1 MHRPDPARSA
11 SSPARRARRWAVAG
25 LALTAIAGCG
35 GSGSDDCATG
45 GADGT
50 LMVNITG
57 HDPGAVSVEGAAGTL
72 TASTTVTLPA
82 GPHAVTA
89 DRVTSPQTGIT
100 SRVFEATVDRPTACV
115 RAEATTVVN
124 VSYALVPTSGKLWV
138 GVGNAPDD
146 STMLGF
152 EPASVTAT
160 RTTSADIAANTGG
173 SDGFTFDRAGNIWVL
188 GGTTADAPLARYR
201 AASFATDGDKLPD
214 VVIDSPSFGTS
225 IPGPKVVAFDAAGN
239 LWVSVVADGK
249 VVKLTAAQIAANG
262 NPIAAVERT
271 GIASP
276 QGLAF
281 DSAGNLWVAAQDDEA
296 VIRIDAGNLTSSG
309 SGADLTITAQTPAP
323 VVGTLRPVS
332 LAFDGSGNLW
342 VNYDGTIARITVA
355 EQAGTGAKTITPAIQ
370 IGTDVLTL
378 PVGIAFDQDGGLWL
392 AHESGKFA
400 RLSSTQLTASG
411 SVTPSIVVTSPD
423 VGYASW
429 FAIYP
434 APAST
439 PLYHKVP

>member
-1 MHRPDPARSA
+1 L
-11 SSPARRARRWAVAG
+11 ARRALRCTVAAV
-25 LALTAIAGCG
+25 ALTAVAGCG
-35 GSGSDDCATG
+35 GSDADSCAAG
-45 GADGT
+45 GADGM

-57 HDPGAVSVEGAAGTL
+57 HDPGAVSVEGMAGVL
-72 TASTTVTLPA
+72 TASTTITLSA
-82 GPHAVTA
+82 GPHNVTA
-89 DRVTSPQTGIT
+89 ERVTSAQAGIT
-100 SRVFEATVDRPTACV
+100 SEVFEATIDRPTACV
-115 RAEATTVVN
+115 RAGATSAVN
-124 VSYALVPTSGKLWV
+124 VTYALVPTSGKLWL

-152 EPASVTAT
+152 EPASLAAT
-160 RTTSADIAANTGG
+160 RTSAADVAANTGG
-173 SDGFTFDRAGNIWVL
+173 SDGFTFDRAGNMWIL
-188 GGTTADAPLARYR
+188 GGTTADAPLARYS
-201 AASFATDGDKLPD
+201 AASFATDGDKVPD

-225 IPGPKVVAFDAAGN
+225 IPGPKVVAFDGAGN

-249 VVKLTAAQIAANG
+249 VVKLSAAQIAVTG
-262 NPIAAVERT
+262 NPSATVERM
-271 GIASP
+271 GIGSP

-296 VIRIDAGNLTSSG
+296 VIRIDAANLASSG
-309 SGADLTITAQTPAP
+309 STADLTITAQTPLP
-323 VVGTLRPVS
+323 VVGTLRPIS

-342 VNYDGTIARITVA
+342 VNYDGMIARITVA

-370 IGTDVLTL
+370 ISTDVLTL

-400 RLSSTQLTASG
+400 RLGPTQLAASG
-411 SVTPSIVVTSPD
+411 SVVPSIVVTSPD

-429 FAIYP
+429 FAVYP